1 MFCFEEARRLKMI
14 VNLELWVG
22 LEILSYGLCG
32 LRGPGCIWRI
42 LMQLAVSLGW
52 GEEFGGMFQSLI
64 T

>member
-14 VNLELWVG
+14 VNLELWMG

-42 LMQLAVSLGW
+42 LMQVAVS
-52 GEEFGGMFQSLI
+52 FGGEGEDLEECFKA
-64 T
+64 